1 MLNKLTEDE
10 IESSSGKTKYYEL
23 VDDFVSLEDDLEES
37 GLAFFDENKKVTRM
51 YRCDSKDET
60 INTMK
65 KVIAVCDLGEEEITK
80 FNKVRTLIKR
90 FLEVC
95 FRKKFS
101 VFALAMGFI
110 FMFFM
115 GIKERVYVICLMYT
129 WGFFTITETSK
140 ALKILRESI
149 EEYKLREEA
158 LVDSEFMEFFNTSLT
173 DDIEDVM
180 IYSLK
185 KDKTM

>member
-1 MLNKLTEDE
+1 MLSRLTEDE
-10 IESSSGKTKYYEL
+10 IESRKSKVKCY
-23 VDDFVSLEDDLEES
+23 DFVDEFVMLEDELQES
-37 GLAFFDENKKVTRM
+37 GIAFLDSKANISKM
-51 YRCDSKDET
+51 YSCESKDET

-80 FNKVRTLIKR
+80 FNKVRHIIKG
-90 FLEVC
+90 FLEIC

-101 VFALAMGFI
+101 VFALSMAFI

-115 GIKERVYVICLMYT
+115 GIKERVYAICLIYT
-129 WGFFTITETSK
+129 WGFFTITETGK
-140 ALKILRESI
+140 AIKFVKEKK
-149 EEYKLREEA
+149 EEYKLRDEA

-173 DDIEDVM
+173 DDIEDVQ

-185 KDKTM
+185 KDKTK

>member
-1 MLNKLTEDE
+1 MN
-10 IESSSGKTKYYEL
+10 
-23 VDDFVSLEDDLEES
+23 
-37 GLAFFDENKKVTRM
+37 
-51 YRCDSKDET
+51 
-60 INTMK
+60 
-65 KVIAVCDLGEEEITK
+65 
-80 FNKVRTLIKR
+80 
-90 FLEVC
+90 
-95 FRKKFS
+95 
-101 VFALAMGFI
+101 
-110 FMFFM
+110 
-115 GIKERVYVICLMYT
+115 LMYT
-129 WGFFTITETSK
+129 WGFLTITETSK

>member
-1 MLNKLTEDE
+1 MLNKLTDDE
-10 IESSSGKTKYYEL
+10 VESNSGKTKYYEL
-23 VDDFVSLEDDLEES
+23 VDDFVSLEEDLEES
-37 GLAFFDENKKVTRM
+37 GLAFFDENNKVTRM

-101 VFALAMGFI
+101 VFALSMAFI
-110 FMFFM
+110 FMFVM
-115 GIKERVYVICLMYT
+115 GIKERVYAICLMYT
-129 WGFFTITETSK
+129 WGFFTITETGK
-140 ALKILRESI
+140 AIKFVKEKK
-149 EEYKLREEA
+149 EEYKLRDEA

-173 DDIEDVM
+173 DDIEDVQ

-185 KDKTM
+185 KDK